1 MWSQL
6 EMNVTKK
13 YETISDSQNPTKTTT
28 IHVFTPKRRS
38 HSASSTYNE
47 KKGIRCNFIPN
58 MKALAPVL
66 IEEKYNKRTMMVLYR
81 SPDLRV
87 IKEPLQIIF
96 AYYRR
101 IRKSYP
107 VPGGHVFWHII
118 IPWKNLV
125 EGYQRIFSVKLIWNW
140 TIGFGVEDFH
150 SFLYSHIRKTG
161 PAHGRH
167 VYWHII
173 ILWATLVKVYPRIVS
188 VKFFWNWT
196 SSFGEEDFQ
205 SIYKENWPHPWRPCF
220 LTYQNS
226 LNNFGRGSPKDH
238 FCEIILKLDQQ
249 FWRRRFSKFS
259 I

>member
-1 MWSQL
+1 
-6 EMNVTKK
+6 
-13 YETISDSQNPTKTTT
+13 
-28 IHVFTPKRRS
+28 
-38 HSASSTYNE
+38 
-47 KKGIRCNFIPN
+47 
-58 MKALAPVL
+58 
-66 IEEKYNKRTMMVLYR
+66 MVLYR

-107 VPGGHVFWHII
+107 APGGHVFWHII
-118 IPWKNLV
+118 IPWKKLV

-205 SIYKENWPHPWRPCF
+205 SIYKENWPTPGGHDF
-220 LTYQNS
+220 LNI
-226 LNNFGRGSPKDH
+226 
-238 FCEIILKLDQQ
+238 IILWTSLVEVYQRIISVKL
-249 FWRRRFSKFS
+249 FWNWTISFREEDFQSFLYSHIRKTGPAPGSHVFCHIIIFWTALVEVHPRIISVKL
-259 I
+259 IWNWTNCLWENYGD